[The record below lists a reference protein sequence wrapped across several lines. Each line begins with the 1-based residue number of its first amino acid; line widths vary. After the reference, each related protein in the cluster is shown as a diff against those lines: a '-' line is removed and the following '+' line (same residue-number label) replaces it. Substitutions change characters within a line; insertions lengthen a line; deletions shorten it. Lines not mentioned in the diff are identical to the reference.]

1 MGVHVQSIR
10 LKAHVVPKKRIT
22 SVTRRQHF
30 EVFSINSM
38 EVKNFLSLNLQ
49 TSFEIFKTLVL
60 STVILIGTVCCENR
74 RESVS
79 QSSSLHLVTIM
90 LVGSMKVQLF
100 LETRRLLQN

>member
-1 MGVHVQSIR
+1 

-30 EVFSINSM
+30 EVVSIKFHGSQ
-38 EVKNFLSLNLQ
+38 ELLELEPANF
-49 TSFEIFKTLVL
+49 FEIFKTLVL

>member
-1 MGVHVQSIR
+1 
-10 LKAHVVPKKRIT
+10 
-22 SVTRRQHF
+22 
-30 EVFSINSM
+30 
-38 EVKNFLSLNLQ
+38 
-49 TSFEIFKTLVL
+49 
-60 STVILIGTVCCENR
+60 VCCENR